1 MTLLVEFA
9 GGVGFKPRAGNDY
22 RFNHDDYRRALD
34 DCHIYGKDAR
44 RLAEAS
50 PGQLHPL
57 DVNRTVGVPEAVAVV
72 DPTRARLYKGS
83 RYAKSCSIASG
94 GTTPPEGQLE
104 QRVPDVAEL
113 IDPVVTV
120 ELPPLVK
127 GERADPAAVADAY
140 EPAYEQLFDA
150 AGWE

>member
-1 MTLLVEFA
+1 M
-9 GGVGFKPRAGNDY
+9 
-22 RFNHDDYRRALD
+22 
-34 DCHIYGKDAR
+34 
-44 RLAEAS
+44 
-50 PGQLHPL
+50 
-57 DVNRTVGVPEAVAVV
+57 AVV
-72 DPTRARLYKGS
+72 DPIRARLYKGS
-83 RYAKSCSIASG
+83 RYVKSCSIASG
-94 GTTPPEGQLE
+94 DTTPPEGQLE
-104 QRVPDVAEL
+104 QRVPDVVEL